1 MAIPKRVDT
10 VEDEFMGNYG
20 NSNDVVIVEAVRT
33 PFGRFDGILKTT
45 LSMDLGVMVL
55 KEIIRRTGV
64 NPRDVDEVYY
74 GTCIPAEYAIYT
86 NVPARQITLLAGFPD
101 DSISLTIDRA
111 CCSSMTALRLGYQVI
126 KAGNAEIVIA
136 SGAESMGNTPL
147 IASAAKV
154 RWGNKLGPLELE
166 DVLFELGY
174 SRKGFA
180 PVATDSGE
188 VAVEYGVTREMQDM
202 WALQSH
208 QRWFK
213 AYEEGKYKVGEEL
226 MSIEVPQP
234 RGGPIL
240 FDRDEQ
246 PRKDSSLEK
255 LARLN
260 TVYGSPTVT
269 AGNAPGMNSGAS
281 AIMIMSR
288 KKAEEKGLK
297 PLAAIEAMQCAAG
310 SPKYMACVPAIAIE
324 KLLSKV
330 DKTIDDM
337 DLIEINEAFAAV
349 TLVSLKILAK
359 NNHDKMKELQEKTNV
374 NGGAIAIGHPVGA
387 SGARVTMTLMYELM
401 RRGGG
406 NGVAAICGG
415 LSQGEA
421 VLLKV

>member
-1 MAIPKRVDT
+1 MAIPKSIDT
-10 VEDEFMGNYG
+10 MEDEFMSDYG
-20 NSNDVVIVEAVRT
+20 ESSDVVIVGAVRT

-55 KEIIRRTGV
+55 KEIVKRTGV
-64 NPRDVDEVYY
+64 DPKGVDEVYY

-86 NVPARQITLLAGFPD
+86 NVPARQITLLAGFPE

-111 CCSSMTALRLGYQVI
+111 CCSSMTALRLGYQAI

-147 IASAAKV
+147 IAKADKI
-154 RWGNKLGPLELE
+154 RWGNKLGPIELE

-208 QRWFK
+208 QRWFR
-213 AYEEGKYKVGEEL
+213 AYEQGKYKVGEEL
-226 MSIEVPQP
+226 MAIQVPQSK
-234 RGGPIL
+234 GGPIL
-240 FDRDEQ
+240 FDKDEQ
-246 PRKDSSLEK
+246 PRNDSSLEK
-255 LARLN
+255 LAKLK

-281 AIMIMSR
+281 AIMIMSQ
-288 KKAEEKGLK
+288 KKAKEKGLK
-297 PLAAIEAMQCAAG
+297 PLATIEAMQCAAG
-310 SPKYMACVPAIAIE
+310 SPKYMACVPAKAIE

-330 DKTIDDM
+330 DKTVDDM
-337 DLIEINEAFAAV
+337 ELIEINEAFAAV

-359 NNHDKMKELQEKTNV
+359 DNPDKMKELQEKTNV
-374 NGGAIAIGHPVGA
+374 NGGAIAMGHPVGA
-387 SGARVTMTLMYELM
+387 SGARITMTLMYELM

-406 NGVAAICGG
+406 YGIAAICGG

-421 VLLKV
+421 VLLRV